1 MAEGHRLRGLQVR
14 ETRHHGRRMFE
25 RLLGE
30 RALISG
36 ERGIDAVDCIA
47 HEQPEV
53 GRDLI
58 VARARRVQPAG
69 GRTDQFAEPA
79 LDIHMN
85 VLQRAFELEFAR
97 FDL

>member
-1 MAEGHRLRGLQVR
+1 MSEGHRLRGLQVR
-14 ETRHHGRRMFE
+14 KSRHHGRGVFE

-30 RALISG
+30 RLLIGG
-36 ERGIDAVDCIA
+36 ERGIDAVNRVA
-47 HEQPEV
+47 NEQPEV

-58 VARARRVQPAG
+58 VARARRVQPPG
-69 GRTDQFAEPA
+69 GRPDQLAKPT

-85 VLQRAFELEFAR
+85 VLECTLELELAG